1 MRMEKTMKAIE
12 SFGGWLLDTRSGL
25 FFGCLLMLGTIGVLC
40 WETWKA
46 PKSVVISEKEFT
58 CVASEPAG
66 IASRCTE
73 YRRIR

>member
-1 MRMEKTMKAIE
+1 MKAIE

-25 FFGCLLMLGTIGVLC
+25 IVGCLLMLGTLGTLG

-46 PKSVVISEKEFT
+46 PKSVVITEKDFI
-58 CVASEPAG
+58 CVASEPVG
-66 IASRCTE
+66 LGVRCSE